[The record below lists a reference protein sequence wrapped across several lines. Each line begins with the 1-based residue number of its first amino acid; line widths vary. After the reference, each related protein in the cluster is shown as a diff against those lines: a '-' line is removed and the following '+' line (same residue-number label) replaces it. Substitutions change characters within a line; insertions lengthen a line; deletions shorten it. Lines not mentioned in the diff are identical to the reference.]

1 MKHRRSA
8 AAAQTLTQSE
18 GGSCTSTLFSPTDLT
33 ENMQMLTKKSGN
45 LMISFFIFFIFTV
58 GFRFIYSNIA
68 NNLLPT
74 FNVLSFSTETTTQ
87 NDNNNSFSS
96 FSFGFVGRC
105 AFRVCIYS
113 EKMKKKKNWKKW
125 WICNSSTENQFIPVA
140 FRFLFYF
147 FLSIDFRS
155 SLKRRQRNSC
165 IFSDRVDGF
174 VRQ

>member
-113 EKMKKKKNWKKW
+113 EKMKKKELKKMM
-125 WICNSSTENQFIPVA
+125 NLQFI
-140 FRFLFYF
+140 
-147 FLSIDFRS
+147 D
-155 SLKRRQRNSC
+155 
-165 IFSDRVDGF
+165 
-174 VRQ
+174 